1 MAKVVVRLHLHCV
14 AASYSTWTAAVA
26 DVRAA
31 RARSEAQ
38 SRIKFRVV
46 QKLRKKV
53 VGGAWARWVE
63 HAALRAGLSRY
74 IIWQYAS
81 VFHSLCYV
89 AVYSSIAGL
98 FWFVPSSGVL

>member
-1 MAKVVVRLHLHCV
+1 MAKVVVRFQLHCV
-14 AASYSTWTAAVA
+14 AAAYGTWAASAA

-38 SRIKFRVV
+38 SRVKFRVV
-46 QKLRKKV
+46 QKFRRKV
-53 VGGAWARWVE
+53 VGEAWSRWVE

-98 FWFVPSSGVL
+98 FWCVPSSGVL